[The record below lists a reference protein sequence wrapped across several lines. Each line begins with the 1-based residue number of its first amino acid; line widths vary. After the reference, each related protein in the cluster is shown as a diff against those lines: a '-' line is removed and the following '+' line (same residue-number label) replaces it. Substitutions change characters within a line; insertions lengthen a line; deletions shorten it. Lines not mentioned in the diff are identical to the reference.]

1 MTGKYI
7 DISLPVYPGMVVW
20 EDDAPV
26 EIGFEGTIA
35 GGDAANLSYMR
46 MGVHTGTH
54 VDAPLHFIEGGKCM
68 DEMDLSLL
76 MGEVYVF
83 ETGAEVVTGEVLEG
97 GNIPDVR
104 RLLIKSGNG
113 GLYKTGVF
121 EPGFSALDE
130 SGADW
135 ILARGIGLVGIDY
148 LSVEIY
154 ANKDKGHPVHH
165 KLLGA
170 EVILLEG
177 LVLEGVS
184 PGFYNLM
191 ALPIRLMGTEGA
203 PVRALLFPKEG

>member
-1 MTGKYI
+1 MTGKFI

-20 EDDAPV
+20 EDDSPV
-26 EIGFEGTIA
+26 EIGFDMAIAEG
-35 GGDAANLSYMR
+35 DEANVSYMR

-54 VDAPLHFIEGGKCM
+54 VDAPLHFIDGGKGM
-68 DEMDLSLL
+68 DEMDLSLM

-83 ETGAEVVTGEVLEG
+83 ETDAKVVTAEVLEG
-97 GNIPDVR
+97 GNIPEIR

-113 GLYKTGVF
+113 ELYKTGVF
-121 EPGFSALDE
+121 EPDFCALDE

-148 LSVEIY
+148 LSVEVY
-154 ANKDKGHPVHH
+154 GNKDRGEPVHH
-165 KLLGA
+165 KLLGR

-184 PGFYNLM
+184 PGFYDLM
-191 ALPIRLMGTEGA
+191 ALPLRLVGTEGA
-203 PVRALLFPKEG
+203 PVRALLFPRES